1 MFPGSSLHEELAL
14 LVDAGLTPMEAL
26 QAATRNA
33 AVFMGKLDT
42 LGTLEKGKS
51 ADMVLL
57 DRNPLDDIRNTRTIN
72 AVVVRGKVLSKGDLE
87 KQLINV
93 EANVSNR

>member
-1 MFPGSSLHEELAL
+1 
-14 LVDAGLTPMEAL
+14 MEAL

-33 AVFMGKLDT
+33 AVFMGKRDI

-57 DRNPLDDIRNTRTIN
+57 DRNPLDDIRNSRTIN

-87 KQLINV
+87 KQLLHV
-93 EANVSNR
+93 EANVSHR

>member
-1 MFPGSSLHEELAL
+1 MRLSIACGAVVVVAV
-14 LVDAGLTPMEAL
+14 LVS
-26 QAATRNA
+26 

-51 ADMVLL
+51 ADVVLL